1 MKSLREKRTELLK
14 TTTEMK
20 SSRYFQEKLSE
31 TIKTT
36 REGKGEPE
44 AEKVAETVTEW
55 LRKEMTEKEILEN
68 LEKLYIA
75 EDIQGNHKFYLTKM
89 RK

>member
-31 TIKTT
+31 TIKIT

-55 LRKEMTEKEILEN
+55 LLKEMT
-68 LEKLYIA
+68 
-75 EDIQGNHKFYLTKM
+75 
-89 RK
+89 